1 MESSSS
7 ETPTPVKK
15 KAVSATKKSTGF
27 VAKTSASKEAK
38 KAFA

>member
-7 ETPTPVKK
+7 ESAAQVKK

-27 VAKTSASKEAK
+27 VSKTSASKEAK